1 MDFIMTL
8 LVTIMIPIW
17 YIFPCRIIS
26 MTFNTFSRSITIKND
41 KWAKLLIAEKNVWGI
56 ATNPQKKEQD
66 VNMGCNRIYDISS
79 TSCFHAVYLVEIY
92 ENRIRTVVRTRTIL
106 SMDSNAILCDCIS
119 CKTERSN

>member
-1 MDFIMTL
+1 VEEIHMDFIMTL

-56 ATNPQKKEQD
+56 ATNPQKRNKMSIWGVIGYMIFLPQ
-66 VNMGCNRIYDISS
+66 VVFMPYIWWRYM
-79 TSCFHAVYLVEIY
+79 
-92 ENRIRTVVRTRTIL
+92 RTGL
-106 SMDSNAILCDCIS
+106 GQ
-119 CKTERSN
+119 